1 MYGVDGYWH
10 IIAYDNS
17 CNELV
22 VIGHNKRTLI
32 QEHWFQGLSKL
43 KTVTSHFKVCSSDSE
58 HLVDKP

>member
-17 CNELV
+17 HNELV
-22 VIGHNKRTLI
+22 VVRHKRTLI
-32 QEHWFQGLSKL
+32 REHRFQGLSKL